1 MPHSYA
7 SLERDSQRETF
18 PFLRAYLRSQARG
31 HRRLPRQ
38 AELDEKIEELAQLLS
53 SLRVSSSNTE
63 IPAAEVNEAEI
74 TMASACQRSMNQRA
88 AGPGHLHQ
96 V

>member
-1 MPHSYA
+1 MKVAVDDQNIHQQVQRYA

-53 SLRVSSSNTE
+53 SS
-63 IPAAEVNEAEI
+63 
-74 TMASACQRSMNQRA
+74 
-88 AGPGHLHQ
+88 
-96 V
+96 